1 MDWIPLFHQAFERGE
16 RSLDLAPG
24 AEPMLYPSGGA
35 LDNASPCSADDLE
48 GLLDFMTYPL
58 PEDVRDVRLIRQAKL
73 DLLTDEFEVGS
84 AIDRD
89 AEGVITRVITWAIRE
104 QDQIPDPLDQLD

>member
-1 MDWIPLFHQAFERGE
+1 MAQVLKTDQPLFLTVVLMAAFGMVMVYSSS
-16 RSLDLAPG
+16 SL
-24 AEPMLYPSGGA
+24 
-35 LDNASPCSADDLE
+35 N
-48 GLLDFMTYPL
+48 MTSSQ
-58 PEDVRDVRLIRQAKL
+58 DRQAKL